1 MAKITR
7 SINVTVVQATA
18 ENGEIQVHEF
28 YGAVP
33 NKKTIES
40 TFDAIFTDIPYT
52 TIMKLETRKYE
63 MSLEEFMSAAHVVN
77 E

>member
-7 SINVTVVQATA
+7 SIDVTVVKATA

-28 YGAVP
+28 YGAIP

-40 TFDAIFTDIPYT
+40 TFDNIFTDIPYT
-52 TIMKLETRKYE
+52 TSMTLERRKYE
-63 MSLEEFMSAAHVVN
+63 TSLDDFMAAAHVVT

>member
-7 SINVTVVQATA
+7 SINVIVVQAKA

-28 YGAVP
+28 YGHIP
-33 NKKTIES
+33 NKKTIEA
-40 TFDAIFTDIPYT
+40 TFDDIFTGMSYT
-52 TIMKLETRKYE
+52 TTMSLETRKYE
-63 MSLEEFMSAAHVVN
+63 MSLDEFMTAAHVVN

>member
-1 MAKITR
+1 MTKITK

-28 YGAVP
+28 YGAIP
-33 NKKTIES
+33 NKKTIEA

-52 TIMKLETRKYE
+52 TTMTLETRKYE
-63 MSLEEFMSAAHVVN
+63 ISVDEFMAAAHVVT

>member
-28 YGAVP
+28 YGAIP
-33 NKKTIES
+33 NKKTIET
-40 TFDAIFTDIPYT
+40 TFDNIFTDIPYT
-52 TIMKLETRKYE
+52 TSMTLETRKYE
-63 MSLEEFMSAAHVVN
+63 MSIDEFMMAAHVVN

>member
-7 SINVTVVQATA
+7 SINVTVVQAKT
-18 ENGEIQVHEF
+18 ENGEIQVQEF
-28 YGAVP
+28 YGAIP

-40 TFDAIFTDIPYT
+40 SFDNIFTGTPYT
-52 TIMKLETRKYE
+52 TTMTLETRKYE
-63 MSLEEFMSAAHVVN
+63 MSLDEFMAAAHVVN

>member
-7 SINVTVVQATA
+7 SINVTVVQANA

-28 YGAVP
+28 YGAIP
-33 NKKTIES
+33 NKKTIEA

-52 TIMKLETRKYE
+52 TTMSLETRKYE
-63 MSLEEFMSAAHVVN
+63 MSLDEFMAAAHVVN